1 MHSTMQV
8 VPEGPGFNPQLGP
21 VFFFWGGGGGGEG
34 EGEGISLLSQKAY
47 YLLNTSQCRL

>member
-21 VFFFWGGGGGGEG
+21 VFLGGGGEG
-34 EGEGISLLSQKAY
+34 EGEGISLLSRKAY

>member
-21 VFFFWGGGGGGEG
+21 VFFVFFWGGGGGGG
-34 EGEGISLLSQKAY
+34 GGGGDFFAFSKSLLSFEHFPM
-47 YLLNTSQCRL
+47 